1 MDLEGCF
8 RGRDLER
15 FCAERG
21 IELAHVPAEYHAST
35 GDVERAVG
43 EVRHRVEVFLRE
55 ARDCSVREAA
65 WAMVGAHNTQARVG
79 GYAPAQWAFGRFPE
93 EDLNPASA
101 SHVQMPGHPLE
112 VQLRLRREAEA
123 QYKKQQDLAK
133 LSRATNSR
141 AAPVNQFLPG
151 DLVYYKRFKTPRD
164 RPAHDEVDV
173 PRLRV
178 GRWFGPGRVL
188 AAETRVRE
196 EGIYRSAS
204 SSIWIIS
211 QGRLK
216 KVHRNQLRHASETER
231 LIAENTDVA
240 GMPWTFTQL
249 VSQLNKGEFDD
260 LTQGSLKLG
269 LKQRSE
275 LRGRS
280 RSRLRMER
288 RSSEPKIPFKRE
300 PQEDDEL
307 IEDPESRKRQLS
319 ETPASPEDEIDI
331 DRLLSDLNYNPLERY
346 TPEEREKFRKKRMS
360 HEGEEIPLHV
370 RKSLPAASSSSP
382 VQYVAEE
389 EAENG
394 IFGITIPTPAN
405 EMEWKKI
412 VKNPAKFAA
421 KNVQKGAEVEWRRLS
436 EEQRRAMKEAK
447 QLEVDQWIIR
457 KVCAKADV
465 QIPANRLMRMRWV
478 LTFKAGDSADYVK
491 AKARIVLLGY
501 SDPDLTELVT
511 AAPTLSRRGK
521 MLLLNLAT
529 HKRWDCLKADA
540 KSAFLQGSSNQAKRN
555 IFAVPV
561 EELSEAM
568 GLPRG
573 QAVRLLK
580 AAYGLASAPREWFL
594 DVCDVMQEKAALTR
608 LQCDPCL
615 WIFKDN
621 GKVVGAIGAHVDDF
635 LITGDETNAKWTAA
649 LDILFK
655 SFAWSPWEAMPFAHC
670 GINLMQKNDYG
681 FILDH
686 TQYCEELKQVEL
698 GPNDKEMNSS
708 IMSQC
713 RAVLGAVQWRVQ
725 QTGLQHA
732 AKLSWL
738 QSALPKGNL
747 DVVKEINKLCREVY
761 QQRSLSIGVEQLGAE
776 ADEELIMVTWTDA
789 AVGNRPDLGSTGGH
803 LVGLAHRSILDG
815 KRVPVNPISWKCGKL
830 HRVAKSSLSAEI
842 QSLAEGEQEL
852 MFCRALWAELLG
864 YQLDLRQPED
874 ATIKVDAALV
884 IDAKSVYDA
893 FWKEDTASAGYS
905 MKEKYAALELM
916 ATAENLRRQN
926 TSLLWVSSE
935 AQLADGLTKA
945 QAQEGLRRFL
955 ECKQLW
961 TVKYD
966 PDFIAAKK
974 KNKKSPGVA
983 PPEEPDV
990 SPDVSWTEFLRS
1002 GQKMASFA

>member
-1 MDLEGCF
+1 EDEK
-8 RGRDLER
+8 
-15 FCAERG
+15 ERG
-21 IELAHVPAEYHAST
+21 FGRRPGVRRPDGKLMDGDFAIVKGEDTLEYDNLGVYQPVEKFPLADEDLLYLLENVKDTQDRIEEAFQVCGGVPEPWDVLELCCGPESLLLQEVQRAGGRGGRAGLFNDCDLMKNEGLQNVLNMIKQHRPRWLWISLPCGPSSPIQNLNEIT
-35 GDVERAVG
+35 EKGKRKGDLRQSKAMVKRALIVARYQLELGG
-43 EVRHRVEVFLRE
+43 EVAQEWPRGNYAWKWDIIEKFWSELRAQDRCHDVLVDGGQFGLMDKGWPIKKPWRIRVTDETHLKSLHRLCPGDHEHAPCLGGGGRYTPSFCRTAAKAMMQQTAAAYGSTEPQANALGGLTSQEINKLAETVLKLHRQCGHPSNRALIRALRSRGASEQMQAVAHQLNCPECQEGSMATPMTQVSLEKADTLWHTVQIDTFYMRIGTEVHHFLLYLDE
-55 ARDCSVREAA
+55 ASVVTDEIVTHPDYQHENVATPEMLDTMLR
-65 WAMVGAHNTQARVG
+65 RVMLNE
-79 GYAPAQWAFGRFPE
+79 QLEKFGIGWKFFFGKPE
-93 EDLNPASA
+93 TVLSVKQLGRWSEDLNPASA
-101 SHVQMPGHPLE
+101 SHVQVPGHPLE

-288 RSSEPKIPFKRE
+288 RSSEAKIPFKPE

-370 RKSLPAASSSSP
+370 RKNLPAASSSSP

-421 KNVQKGAEVEWRRLS
+421 KNVQKGAE
-436 EEQRRAMKEAK
+436 
-447 QLEVDQWIIR
+447 
-457 KVCAKADV
+457 
-465 QIPANRLMRMRWV
+465 
-478 LTFKAGDSADYVK
+478 
-491 AKARIVLLGY
+491 
-501 SDPDLTELVT
+501 
-511 AAPTLSRRGK
+511 
-521 MLLLNLAT
+521 
-529 HKRWDCLKADA
+529 
-540 KSAFLQGSSNQAKRN
+540 
-555 IFAVPV
+555 
-561 EELSEAM
+561 
-568 GLPRG
+568 
-573 QAVRLLK
+573 
-580 AAYGLASAPREWFL
+580 
-594 DVCDVMQEKAALTR
+594 
-608 LQCDPCL
+608 
-615 WIFKDN
+615 
-621 GKVVGAIGAHVDDF
+621 
-635 LITGDETNAKWTAA
+635 
-649 LDILFK
+649 
-655 SFAWSPWEAMPFAHC
+655 
-670 GINLMQKNDYG
+670 
-681 FILDH
+681 
-686 TQYCEELKQVEL
+686 
-698 GPNDKEMNSS
+698 
-708 IMSQC
+708 
-713 RAVLGAVQWRVQ
+713 
-725 QTGLQHA
+725 
-732 AKLSWL
+732 
-738 QSALPKGNL
+738 
-747 DVVKEINKLCREVY
+747 
-761 QQRSLSIGVEQLGAE
+761 
-776 ADEELIMVTWTDA
+776 
-789 AVGNRPDLGSTGGH
+789 
-803 LVGLAHRSILDG
+803 
-815 KRVPVNPISWKCGKL
+815 
-830 HRVAKSSLSAEI
+830 
-842 QSLAEGEQEL
+842 
-852 MFCRALWAELLG
+852 
-864 YQLDLRQPED
+864 
-874 ATIKVDAALV
+874 
-884 IDAKSVYDA
+884 
-893 FWKEDTASAGYS
+893 
-905 MKEKYAALELM
+905 
-916 ATAENLRRQN
+916 
-926 TSLLWVSSE
+926 
-935 AQLADGLTKA
+935 
-945 QAQEGLRRFL
+945 
-955 ECKQLW
+955 
-961 TVKYD
+961 
-966 PDFIAAKK
+966 
-974 KNKKSPGVA
+974 
-983 PPEEPDV
+983 
-990 SPDVSWTEFLRS
+990 
-1002 GQKMASFA
+1002 